1 MARVS
6 ASSIR
11 KALSVSAWR
20 RALFPRDVVDFV
32 DCPWCEK
39 RITLI
44 DRNRERCQSCQ
55 GLVFDATETLV
66 DRLVKIFVDGLRDLG
81 RRR

>member
-1 MARVS
+1 M
-6 ASSIR
+6 
-11 KALSVSAWR
+11 SAWR
-20 RALFPRDVVDFV
+20 RALFPRNAMDFV
-32 DCPWCEK
+32 ACPWCGK
-39 RITLI
+39 RLTLT